1 MSAAHAGGGVSFSSH
16 GDAGAQATTAGRPH
30 YSEQPRPRSCS
41 VPTDRLKVS
50 PHTRRQQSG
59 TGREVLPQHG
69 RCHLPPTLSGQDD
82 SGRQTPI
89 CDSLQYQGGEET
101 SLRQEATLV
110 LSLGKS
116 VGLCSAEAP
125 STRAEVSGHLS
136 CQSQPSLA
144 TNNANKTAL
153 SSTAIAL
160 WLGTIFFLN
169 MEKRNLESVGN

>member
-1 MSAAHAGGGVSFSSH
+1 MSAAHAGEGVSFSSH

-41 VPTDRLKVS
+41 VPTDRLKAS
-50 PHTRRQQSG
+50 PHTRRQKSG

-101 SLRQEATLV
+101 SLRQEAMPVCCHGVNQWDCARQRHPAPELK
-110 LSLGKS
+110 SLDI
-116 VGLCSAEAP
+116 SAVRHSHP
-125 STRAEVSGHLS
+125 LLPTTPTRQHSPPL
-136 CQSQPSLA
+136 Q
-144 TNNANKTAL
+144 
-153 SSTAIAL
+153 
-160 WLGTIFFLN
+160 
-169 MEKRNLESVGN
+169 